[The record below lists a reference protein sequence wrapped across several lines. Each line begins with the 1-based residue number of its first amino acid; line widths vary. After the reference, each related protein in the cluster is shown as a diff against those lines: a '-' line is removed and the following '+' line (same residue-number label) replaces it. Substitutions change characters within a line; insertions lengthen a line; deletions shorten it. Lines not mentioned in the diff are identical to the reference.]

1 MQPIQIVGL
10 IVVAF
15 GILRA
20 LISFKDHKISAK
32 WFVFWLVIWSGVGI
46 IAFIPSIASQISE
59 PLGVSR
65 GIDLLVYG
73 SILFIFYMIFRIY
86 LRLEALE
93 HNITRLVR
101 EIAIRKHQNSTN
113 SDDNEGGIL
122 NVLKNRHKKN
132 GNDGS

>member
-1 MQPIQIVGL
+1 MQPIQIIGL
-10 IVVAF
+10 LVVAF

-20 LISFKDHKISAK
+20 LISFKNHKISAK
-32 WFVFWLVIWSGVGI
+32 WLVFWLVVWSGVGV
-46 IAFIPSIASQISE
+46 IAFIPGIASRISE
-59 PLGVSR
+59 PLGVGR

-101 EIAIRKHQNSTN
+101 EIAIKRK
-113 SDDNEGGIL
+113 
-122 NVLKNRHKKN
+122 
-132 GNDGS
+132 

>member
-20 LISFKDHKISAK
+20 LMSFKEHKISAK
-32 WFVFWLVIWSGVGI
+32 WLVFWLVVWSGVGVV
-46 IAFIPSIASQISE
+46 AFVPGVTSQISE
-59 PLGVSR
+59 PLGVGR

-101 EIAIRKHQNSTN
+101 EIAI
-113 SDDNEGGIL
+113 
-122 NVLKNRHKKN
+122 KKK
-132 GNDGS
+132 